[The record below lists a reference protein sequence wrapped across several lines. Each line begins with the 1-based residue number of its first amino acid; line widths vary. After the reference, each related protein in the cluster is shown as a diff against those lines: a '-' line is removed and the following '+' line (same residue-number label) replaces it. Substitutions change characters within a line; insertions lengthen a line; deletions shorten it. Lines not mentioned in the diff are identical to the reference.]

1 MPCARRAGRAST
13 VHLQAALAAQNAR
26 QVSSKIKLARLDALS
41 AMLAHSA
48 PHQAPHRAML
58 VLPGAMP
65 TLPAPL
71 RALRATVCVP
81 QASFIL
87 AVA

>member
-1 MPCARRAGRAST
+1 MPCARRADRAST
-13 VHLQAALAAQNAR
+13 VQLQAALAAQNAR

-41 AMLAHSA
+41 AMLAHLV
-48 PHQAPHRAML
+48 PQQAPHRAML
-58 VLPGAMP
+58 VLLGAMP
-65 TLPAPL
+65 TLLAPL

-81 QASFIL
+81 QANSTL